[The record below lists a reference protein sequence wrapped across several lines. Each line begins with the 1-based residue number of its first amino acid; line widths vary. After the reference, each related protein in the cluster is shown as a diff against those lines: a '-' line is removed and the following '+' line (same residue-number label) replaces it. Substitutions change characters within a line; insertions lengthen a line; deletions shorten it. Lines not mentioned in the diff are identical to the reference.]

1 MSWKYPKSSNTLQM
15 FLSGYGILLFLITM
29 YCDLLNISFIGH
41 LFVDF
46 FFGINN
52 AAVNILTHESW
63 TASYS
68 IYSKLLLQ
76 RVFKLIHTLNK
87 ALLFWK
93 AFPIPPSI
101 WWLKNSS
108 SLIFFFFPIT
118 SEVQL
123 FNVYKCSFL
132 IFVN

>member
-1 MSWKYPKSSNTLQM
+1 MKISQIIKYSANVFKWLRNIVISNNNVLW
-15 FLSGYGILLFLITM
+15 LIKHFF
-29 YCDLLNISFIGH
+29 YWP
-41 LFVDF
+41 FVDF